1 MWSSAQAFATVRRFY
16 IARKMKVKKIVM
28 EAPNV
33 VAQSG
38 PRKPRSATPA
48 VSEQCRK
55 CRFWAEGTTTC
66 RAYPDGIPRAILTG
80 SYDHTKPYSG
90 DRGFRFQPL
99 PE

>member
-1 MWSSAQAFATVRRFY
+1 M
-16 IARKMKVKKIVM
+16 ARKMKVKKIITDGP
-28 EAPNV
+28 EV
-33 VAQSG
+33 VAKTG
-38 PRKPRSATPA
+38 PKKPGSKRSRSATPA

-55 CRFWAEGTTTC
+55 CRWWAEGTTTC